1 MAIARAKGKLRGK
14 QPKLSEKQQKELC
27 KMHGTGKYS
36 ISDLAELFSISR
48 PTVYP
53 IGLSLAPRGDPP
65 ISAEEIPPFISESHR
80 RRGGRIAIKASCA
93 ILGRNCSYHSQG
105 RPMSTVEKISIA
117 LPPEM
122 VAVVRSAVDTG
133 EYASSSEVVRD
144 ALRDW
149 TQKRSLRQQG
159 VEELRQVWQQAIKDK
174 TPGAPVD
181 DVLNRLERKYQAMAD
196 AQGKAR

>member
-1 MAIARAKGKLRGK
+1 
-14 QPKLSEKQQKELC
+14 
-27 KMHGTGKYS
+27 
-36 ISDLAELFSISR
+36 
-48 PTVYP
+48 
-53 IGLSLAPRGDPP
+53 
-65 ISAEEIPPFISESHR
+65 
-80 RRGGRIAIKASCA
+80 
-93 ILGRNCSYHSQG
+93 
-105 RPMSTVEKISIA
+105 MSTVEKISIA

-159 VEELRQVWQQAIKDK
+159 VDELRQVWQQAIKDK
-174 TPGAPVD
+174 TPGVPID

-196 AQGKAR
+196 AQGKVR

>member
-1 MAIARAKGKLRGK
+1 
-14 QPKLSEKQQKELC
+14 
-27 KMHGTGKYS
+27 
-36 ISDLAELFSISR
+36 
-48 PTVYP
+48 
-53 IGLSLAPRGDPP
+53 
-65 ISAEEIPPFISESHR
+65 
-80 RRGGRIAIKASCA
+80 
-93 ILGRNCSYHSQG
+93 
-105 RPMSTVEKISIA
+105 MSTVEKISIA

-159 VEELRQVWQQAIKDK
+159 IEELRQVWQQAIKDK
-174 TPGAPVD
+174 TPGVPVD